1 MGEGEWQRLRRQ
13 FELATD
19 PWLGFIFCPAPR
31 PVAALRQRTEFTLQY
46 RALQVRRIHPES
58 PDELRKLM
66 PKLFS
71 SLPDAGCVWVEVIAV
86 DSPILDDDVGPWAGA
101 WDWLTMR
108 LNERRDA
115 LRRRMAGPLI
125 FAVHPEWKRRLRD
138 AAPDLWS
145 VRSLVLDLPGNEGRA
160 TTDHSNVS
168 EEASKAADDPE
179 HVASV
184 EEAQAALHRLEGMP
198 SPDANA
204 LARLHMY
211 MASALLADDR
221 ASEATEHADKA
232 VANARENTRIRAQ
245 ALTVA
250 AHAKLREAN
259 DVSAAL
265 QHLQHATGVWRS
277 ILNRDGETPQTLRD
291 LSLSLDEMGRIREAA
306 GETDAAR
313 AIYEESL
320 AIDRGLTETV
330 GETPQTLRD
339 LAFSLVRVG
348 GVHESAGATDM
359 AKAAYEE
366 ALEIRRG
373 LVATIGENPQTL
385 RDLSGALDRVGRIHE
400 TAGDAAAAKAAYM
413 TALAIRQRLMRY
425 PSHPVDPAG

>member
-1 MGEGEWQRLRRQ
+1 MGLADAAPQR
-13 FELATD
+13 
-19 PWLGFIFCPAPR
+19 APR
-31 PVAALRQRTEFTLQY
+31 
-46 RALQVRRIHPES
+46 RATQANGR
-58 PDELRKLM
+58 
-66 PKLFS
+66 
-71 SLPDAGCVWVEVIAV
+71 
-86 DSPILDDDVGPWAGA
+86 PIDIRCAS
-101 WDWLTMR
+101 
-108 LNERRDA
+108 
-115 LRRRMAGPLI
+115 
-125 FAVHPEWKRRLRD
+125 EWKRRLRD

-145 VRSLVLDLPGNEGRA
+145 VRSLVLDLPGNEGRPA
-160 TTDHSNVS
+160 TDHSNVS

-179 HVASV
+179 HVTNV

-204 LARLHMY
+204 LVRLHMY

-265 QHLQHATGVWRS
+265 EHLQHATGVWRS
-277 ILNRDGETPQTLRD
+277 ILNRDGDTPQTLRD
-291 LSLSLDEMGRIREAA
+291 LSLSLDEVGRIREAA

-330 GETPQTLRD
+330 GETPQRSVL
-339 LAFSLVRVG
+339 SLSR
-348 GVHESAGATDM
+348 SAGWAASTNTR
-359 AKAAYEE
+359 AKRPRPRPSTKNRWR
-366 ALEIRRG
+366 LI
-373 LVATIGENPQTL
+373 VA
-385 RDLSGALDRVGRIHE
+385 
-400 TAGDAAAAKAAYM
+400 
-413 TALAIRQRLMRY
+413 
-425 PSHPVDPAG
+425 